1 VLEVRDT
8 FCPWNAGRWHLRGHP
23 SGARCT
29 RTDRDADLVVDVE
42 ALAAAYLGGVS
53 LATLT
58 AAGQVEEI
66 SPGAVT
72 LAATAFG
79 WPVSPWCAEEF

>member
-1 VLEVRDT
+1 
-8 FCPWNAGRWHLRGHP
+8 
-23 SGARCT
+23 
-29 RTDRDADLVVDVE
+29 VDVE

-58 AAGQVEEI
+58 AAGQVEEL